1 MGGPRTFGSYLRRM
15 RLRHPE
21 ALSIREVA
29 RRASIDVSYVS
40 RMEKDEVAPPREEV
54 ILKLAEVLGLD
65 GPDELLRLANKIPP
79 DVQDIIRKNYQEIPS
94 FLRSASKLKPEDWS
108 RLSDYLKKNIL
119 PKKDSGR

>member
-1 MGGPRTFGSYLRRM
+1 MGGTKTFGTYLRKM

-29 RRASIDVSYVS
+29 RRAGIDVSYVS
-40 RMEKDEVAPPREEV
+40 RMEKDEVSPPREEV

-65 GPDELLRLANKIPP
+65 KPDELLRLANKIPP
-79 DVQDIIRKNYQEIPS
+79 DVQDIIRRNYQEIPS
-94 FLRSASKLKPEDWS
+94 FLRSASRLTPEDWS
-108 RLSDYLKKNIL
+108 RLSDYMKKNIL

>member
-1 MGGPRTFGSYLRRM
+1 MGGTRTFGSYLRRM
-15 RLRHPE
+15 RLRHPGG
-21 ALSIREVA
+21 LSIREVA
-29 RRASIDVSYVS
+29 RRAGIDVSYVS